1 MSTDDF
7 NAQIGRLKQALGL
20 QEDQEVAAALGMSK
34 AALSARK
41 ARGAFPEKD
50 LRALISRQP
59 ELGIDVLY
67 VLTGERE
74 RADAETQDEFIDR
87 MQAIRVTGA
96 IVDALPLPEPER
108 EGLKLCLTGDPKR
121 DAQAIAQGAG
131 YSTAHESTVLTTGDG
146 ATVYRL
152 ESPAATPAAQPAA
165 EWLQVLELTLDELNS
180 AGRRLPGAKVIQLV
194 DLLMQLQQ
202 AGARLEPELLR
213 SQLRLIA

>member
-1 MSTDDF
+1 MNFFSDALD
-7 NAQIGRLKQALGL
+7 RLKHELRVSKDG
-20 QEDQEVAAALGMSK
+20 EVAEALGMTKTAFSE
-34 AALSARK
+34 RK
-41 ARGAFPEKD
+41 RRGAFPEKE
-50 LRALISRQP
+50 LKALADQRP
-59 ELGIDVLY
+59 NLKVDVLY

-87 MQAIRVTGA
+87 MQAIKVAGA